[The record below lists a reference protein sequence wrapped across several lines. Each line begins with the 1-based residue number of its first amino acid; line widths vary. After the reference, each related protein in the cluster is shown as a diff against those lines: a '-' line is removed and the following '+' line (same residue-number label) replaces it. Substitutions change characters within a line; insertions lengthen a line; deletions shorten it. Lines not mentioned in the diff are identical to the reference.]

1 MNMFKEGDNLSSQ
14 TKRGSIWV
22 FFTNIFSNALNVI
35 ISIVLAR
42 WFLGPEE
49 FGLIGITILVS
60 EVIRMLSSQGIC
72 DVIIY
77 MKDERPVAIN
87 TLFLLA
93 TALGLVL
100 AGITVALTPALV
112 SYFKHEEL
120 RAIFPIVAIS
130 YPFISGSSITLAL
143 LRKELKFK
151 NESYVL
157 LLSQVI
163 STSTTLI
170 LVFLGFKVYAVIY
183 GMVAKAVATFALSFI
198 FAKYFPKFEFDF
210 QVVKNTFNYV
220 KYVTGELG
228 VMFVLERT
236 DQTVIPRFLGTAA
249 MGFYTTAFN
258 FIEYPLM
265 MSRMTF
271 HKVLF
276 SGYSRLNEN
285 RARLKEVFL
294 DISQHIST
302 LFIPLFMGLGAVAEP
317 FIRFIIGTKW
327 LPCVPLIQIISFYAL
342 VKIIGIT
349 FPQIMKAVGKPKYL
363 FYYNLVRAII
373 MIPAL
378 IAAAQYSINMV
389 ALTMVSILWIFK
401 PAQIWM
407 LRRAIGITV
416 KQYIKTCY
424 VQLIAA
430 AVMCI
435 SIYLVQKALLSLG
448 DGEMLL
454 LLIVVGAV
462 TYSGIMLL
470 VDYKKSMEFI
480 NFIKAYLK

>member
-1 MNMFKEGDNLSSQ
+1 MNMFKEGDNLSSK

-22 FFTNIFSNALNVI
+22 FLTNIVSNALNVI
-35 ISIVLAR
+35 VSIVLAR
-42 WFLGPEE
+42 WFLSPEE

-87 TLFLLA
+87 TLFWLA
-93 TALGLVL
+93 TGLGLFL
-100 AGITVALTPALV
+100 AGLTVALTPALV

-120 RAIFPIVAIS
+120 LAIFPIIAIS

-143 LRKELKFK
+143 MRKDLKFRS
-151 NESYVL
+151 ESYVL
-157 LLSQVI
+157 VLAQII
-163 STSTTLI
+163 STSTTLV
-170 LVFLGFKVYAVIY
+170 LVFLDFKVYAVIY
-183 GMVAKAVATFALSFI
+183 GMVAKAVATFVLSFGY
-198 FAKYFPKFEFDF
+198 ARYFPKFEFDF

-276 SGYSRLNEN
+276 SGYSKLNEK
-285 RARLKEVFL
+285 RERLKEVFL
-294 DISQHIST
+294 EVSQHIST
-302 LFIPLFMGLGAVAEP
+302 FFIPMFVGLGAVADP
-317 FIRFIIGTKW
+317 FIRFVIGTKW
-327 LPCVPLIQIISFYAL
+327 LPCIPLVQIISFYAL

-349 FPQIMKAVGKPKYL
+349 FPQVMKAVGKPEYL

-378 IAAAQYSINMV
+378 IFAAQYSINMV

-407 LRRAIGITV
+407 LRRTIGITV
-416 KQYIKTCY
+416 REYMKTCY

-430 AVMCI
+430 AAMCM
-435 SIYLVQKALLSLG
+435 SIFIVQKSLPTLG
-448 DGEMLL
+448 DGKMLL
-454 LLIVVGAV
+454 LLIGVGVV
-462 TYSGIMLL
+462 TYAGVMLL
-470 VDYKKSMEFI
+470 IDFKKSMEFKE
-480 NFIKAYLK
+480 FVKAYLN